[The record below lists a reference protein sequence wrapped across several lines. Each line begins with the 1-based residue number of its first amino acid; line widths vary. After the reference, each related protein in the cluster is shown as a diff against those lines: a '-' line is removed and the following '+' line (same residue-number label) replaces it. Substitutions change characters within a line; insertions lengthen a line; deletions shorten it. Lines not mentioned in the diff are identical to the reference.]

1 MSPEMAF
8 SRLSKQGGA
17 RPLRPDNSDVNLFS
31 YCERVIDLD
40 PEISDGALDFRA
52 AQQKLNGAHVTRAS
66 VDEGRLCST

>member
-1 MSPEMAF
+1 
-8 SRLSKQGGA
+8 
-17 RPLRPDNSDVNLFS
+17 LFS

-52 AQQKLNGAHVTRAS
+52 AQQKLNGAQVTRAS

>member
-1 MSPEMAF
+1 MHESWKWPSAAYLNRAE
-8 SRLSKQGGA
+8 
-17 RPLRPDNSDVNLFS
+17 LRPDNSDVNLFS

-52 AQQKLNGAHVTRAS
+52 AQQKLNGAQVTRAS